1 MLYADR
7 LEQDTEGLAERV
19 FGLRAQRGWS
29 QVELSRRSGVTQATI
44 SSLEGARRVPTLPT
58 LRKISK
64 AFGISVRELLSE
76 KPDTTTL
83 TEPQEDLGGV
93 TGGRQVS

>member
-1 MLYADR
+1 MLYAER

-64 AFGISVRELLSE
+64 AFGIPIRELLADN
-76 KPDTTTL
+76 PDATTL
-83 TEPQEDLGGV
+83 TKPQEDGGV